1 MRSPARS
8 RFARVPADDIF
19 PGVATVLL
27 SGASGFIG
35 TELAKSFARDGH
47 RVVRLTR
54 RESPARTDAI
64 AWSAEQGWI
73 DERALAALSPPPEIV
88 VNLAGEP
95 IAQRWTPRRKQA
107 IRDSRVNGT
116 AVLAQAVAALAERPR
131 VFVSGSAIGYY
142 GTNRGDEV
150 LRDSSPPGRDFL
162 AQTAMAWEGATAAAA
177 GAGIRVVISRTGV
190 VIGKHGGAMARL
202 LLPFRLGVGGRIG
215 SGQHWMSWISLED
228 MVRGLRFLAETPT
241 IEGAVNLCAPN
252 PVRSVDFTK
261 ALGRALR
268 RPTII
273 PAPAFALKLVFG
285 EMALATILA
294 SQRVVPERLAGAGFE
309 FRHPRVEDALR
320 FELRR

>member
-1 MRSPARS
+1 M
-8 RFARVPADDIF
+8 
-19 PGVATVLL
+19 ATVLL

-35 TELAKSFARDGH
+35 SELATSFARDGH
-47 RVVRLTR
+47 RVVRLSR
-54 RESPARTDAI
+54 REVPSGGDTIGWHPAQR
-64 AWSAEQGWI
+64 WI
-73 DERALAALSPPPEIV
+73 DDRALNALTPPPQIV

-116 AVLAQAVAALAERPR
+116 ATLAKAIVGLAVPPR

-142 GTNRGDEV
+142 GTDRGDEV
-150 LRDSSPPGRDFL
+150 LSETSAPGRDFL

-177 GAGIRVVISRTGV
+177 RAGIRVVTPRTGV
-190 VIGKHGGAMARL
+190 VLGKDGGAMARL

-215 SGQHWMSWISLED
+215 SGRHWMSWISLED
-228 MVRGLRFLAETPT
+228 MVRALRFVAETPRL
-241 IEGAVNLCAPN
+241 EGAVNVSAPG
-252 PVRSVDFTK
+252 PVRSVEFTK
-261 ALGRALR
+261 ALGRALH

-285 EMALATILA
+285 EMAQATILA
-294 SQRVVPERLAGAGFE
+294 SQRVVPEKLAGAGFE
-309 FRHPRVEDALR
+309 FRHPRLDDALT